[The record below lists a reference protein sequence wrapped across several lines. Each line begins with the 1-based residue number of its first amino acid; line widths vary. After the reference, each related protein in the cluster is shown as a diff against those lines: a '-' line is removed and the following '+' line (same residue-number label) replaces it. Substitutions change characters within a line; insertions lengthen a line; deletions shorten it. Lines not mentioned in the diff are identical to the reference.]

1 VPLHTSSSY
10 DVQPHVMKTVSISV
24 FSAKN
29 SFSLHTPS
37 PNHALVTADIPEFK
51 QHVHIAPADSRQS
64 QLWIDGLYGE
74 AIKKRDFIALLRS
87 QGIPFPLQQPITQQS
102 ANSYHYVS
110 PECLSNR
117 KTTIL
122 EAWGLVAPIQQLL
135 ESNLHALCPACG
147 GRIIRIPSTTQLKQ
161 HILEGYQGV
170 SITLLAS
177 SAHGTLQDWA
187 LNNGFSCS
195 VDGSSHFAVELDSD
209 ICSKE
214 QIARISRIL
223 ASLWKLEE
231 VVLTCRSRDNIS
243 SFSKSGWCTKCE
255 ELKQFPDVNS
265 ISSYLM
271 GGPPPKGAHCLLV
284 DSELSLPTL
293 LETPLSVL
301 PHQPRILERI
311 ITLSTQFGLEM
322 YPLGTPISHLSSH
335 AIAILSLAISLQDS
349 SSHILVD
356 IPQGLLSR
364 EQTELIS
371 LLNAQHSSS
380 RSIVFVQ
387 DPIAQQIPPV
397 ANLSISLDQTTLIGT
412 LISNQGQ
419 TVELYTNSIISLSR
433 KKFGIGSLAS
443 LLVDG
448 NQHGAIQFTGE
459 KVATVCLPTFCHAPR
474 GSTQTVADLLGLSSK
489 LAELYAMGFDAQH
502 AGLTPRNFSPHSKGK
517 EHFTC
522 NHCKGLGLELTY
534 RREIHRPE
542 AQTCRQCDG
551 MRFTDPV
558 SSCLF
563 KGIPYGTVYNL
574 NIRRVESLFANI
586 PKIGKTLALAVRLSL
601 GDLPIG
607 MPISLLSHSELR
619 RLRLIEALINRKKT
633 TPNLFLL
640 EDPSVGWGMVSQK
653 TILELLQQSTT
664 ELTTTWVL
672 LEH

>member
-1 VPLHTSSSY
+1 
-10 DVQPHVMKTVSISV
+10 MKTVSINV

-29 SFSLHTPS
+29 FFSLHTPS

-74 AIKKRDFIALLRS
+74 AIKKREFLTLLRN

-117 KTTIL
+117 KTTIF

-147 GRIIRIPSTTQLKQ
+147 GRIIRTPSTTQLKQ
-161 HILEGYQGV
+161 HILDEYQGV

-177 SAHGTLQDWA
+177 SAYSTLQDWA
-187 LNNGFSCS
+187 LTNGFSCS
-195 VDGSSHFAVELDSD
+195 VNANSDYMVALDSD
-209 ICSKE
+209 VCSKE
-214 QIARISRIL
+214 QLARLSRIL
-223 ASLWKLEE
+223 ASLWKLDAIT
-231 VVLTCRSRDNIS
+231 LTCSSKDSVR
-243 SFSKSGWCTKCE
+243 SFSKTGWCTTCK
-255 ELKQFPDVNS
+255 KTTYFPDVNTL
-265 ISSYLM
+265 SSYLT
-271 GGPPPKGAHCLLV
+271 GGPPPEGAHCLLV
-284 DSELSLPTL
+284 DSELSLTTL
-293 LETPLSVL
+293 LNTPLSALLNPPLIV
-301 PHQPRILERI
+301 ENVV
-311 ITLSTQFGLEM
+311 TLSAQFGLDL
-322 YPLGTPISHLSSH
+322 YPLGTPISHLSSEV
-335 AIAILSLAISLQDS
+335 IALLSLAISLQDL

-364 EQTELIS
+364 DQADLIS
-371 LLNAQHSSS
+371 LLNTQHSSS

-387 DPIAQQIPPV
+387 DPIGQQIPPV
-397 ANLSISLDQTTLIGT
+397 ANLPVSLDQTTLIGT
-412 LISNQGQ
+412 LISNQRQ

-448 NQHGAIQFTGE
+448 NQHGTIQFTGE
-459 KVATVCLPTFCHAPR
+459 KVTTVCLPTFCHVPR

-489 LAELYAMGFDAQH
+489 LAELYAMGFDAKL

-542 AQTCRQCDG
+542 AQTCRQCGG
-551 MRFTDPV
+551 MRFIDPI

-563 KGIPYGTVYNL
+563 KGVPYGTVYNL
-574 NIRRVESLFANI
+574 NIRRVGTLFANI
-586 PKIGKTLALAVRLSL
+586 PKIGKTLALAVQLSL

-619 RLRLIEALINRKKT
+619 RLRLIEALTNRKKT

-653 TILELLQQSTT
+653 TILELLKQSTT

-672 LEH
+672 IEH